1 VSYPVHIRKI
11 ADQYWKGRASV
22 STILDL
28 AHDEII
34 YSKMLHSDIEY
45 VCLFEGRL
53 AAELEHLAPYLIR
66 LHKNNPFTEWLF
78 DNGGGKNWGIFI
90 QSPADMNTLIRHFR
104 RFVRV
109 YDEEGTPMM
118 FRFYDPRVFRVYLP
132 TCNKSER
139 EYVFGPVER
148 YYAEGRNGEIIVY
161 ASDEGRQIMRGEK
174 KESALIIRR
183 EQMEAFERDS
193 LRQFEEEITD
203 FVRYRFPEV
212 QDKPETALRVA
223 VHEQVAK
230 ARSYGLETGRQV
242 ITYVTVAWLMGHKF
256 DTDFPDIGKFLK
268 SYRYSPDNKAERLVR
283 WTEQMLGSQKEE

>member
-148 YYAEGRNGEIIVY
+148 YYAEGRNGKMIIY
-161 ASDEGRQIMRGEK
+161 TPDEWRQIMRGEK
-174 KESALIIRR
+174 KESVLIIRKA
-183 EQMEAFERDS
+183 QMEAFERES
-193 LRQFEEEITD
+193 LHKFEEKVTD
-203 FVRYRFPEV
+203 FLQDMFPDAKSEQRAV
-212 QDKPETALRVA
+212 LRPV
-223 VHEQVAK
+223 VHEQVTK
-230 ARSYGLETGRQV
+230 ACSYGFDTERKVV
-242 ITYVTVAWLMGHKF
+242 IYVTAAWLMGRRF
-256 DTDFPDIGKFLK
+256 DTDFPGVGKILK
-268 SYRYSPDNKAERLVR
+268 SSEYSPDDKAERLAR
-283 WTEQMLGSQKEE
+283 WTEKMSKVRME